1 MKRIIL
7 IISISVFSFPLFAQ
21 NAVDKVISEV
31 EKNNTTLVALRKNVD
46 AEKIGNK
53 TGIYL
58 QNPEVAFNYLWGN
71 PSAVGNRTDFSISQT
86 FDFPTA
92 YRYKN
97 QISDL
102 KNEQTELEYQKQLM
116 AIQLKTS
123 LICFDLI
130 YANALQGEL
139 TKRVAYAQN
148 IAKSYQVKFEKG
160 ETNILE
166 YNKAQLN
173 LLNISKALESNG
185 IERNALLAELAGLNG
200 GQAVDFTGS
209 VFQITGV
216 PLDFEQWY
224 VLAEQKNPTFSW
236 LKKEI
241 EISQKQT
248 GLNKAM
254 SLPKLQT
261 GYLSEKVVGQQFQGI
276 TVGLTIPL
284 WENKNKVKY
293 AEANSLALESI
304 AADNKIQFYNHLKA
318 LHTKTIALQKNVNEY
333 RSSLISFDSSELSK
347 KALDQGEISL
357 INYIMEFSLYY
368 ESVNKLLEL
377 ERDMNKTMAELNRY
391 M

>member
-1 MKRIIL
+1 MKRAII
-7 IISISVFSFPLFAQ
+7 IICISAISLHLFAQ
-21 NAVDKVISEV
+21 NTVEQVLAEV
-31 EKNNTTLVALRKNVD
+31 EKNNTTLVALRKSVD

-58 QNPEVAFNYLWGN
+58 QNPEVAFNYLWGS
-71 PSAVGNRTDFSISQT
+71 PSVIGNRTDFSISQT

-92 YRYKN
+92 YGYKN

-116 AIQLKTS
+116 DIRLKTS
-123 LICFDLI
+123 QVCFDLI
-130 YANALQGEL
+130 YANALQEKL
-139 TKRVAYAQN
+139 TKRVEYAQS
-148 IAKSYQVKFEKG
+148 IAKSYQQKFEAG

-173 LLNISKALESNG
+173 LLNVSKDLESIG
-185 IERNALLAELAGLNG
+185 IERTALLAELTGLNG
-200 GQAVDFTGS
+200 GQAIDFGGS
-209 VFQITGV
+209 VFQILEL
-216 PLDFEQWY
+216 PADFEQWY
-224 VLAEQKNPTFSW
+224 LLAEQKNPTFSW

-248 GLNKAM
+248 GLNRAM
-254 SLPKLQT
+254 SFPKLQT
-261 GYLSEKVVGQQFQGI
+261 GYMSESVVGQQFQGVS
-276 TVGLTIPL
+276 VGLSIPL

-293 AEANSLALESI
+293 AEANSQALESI

-318 LHTKTIALQKNVNEY
+318 LYTKTIALQKNVNEY
-333 RSSLISFDSSELSK
+333 RAGLISFDSSELSK
-347 KALDQGEISL
+347 KALDHGEISL
-357 INYIMEFSLYY
+357 IDYLMEFSLYY
-368 ESVNKLLEL
+368 ESLNKLLEL